1 MVREIDDDE
10 NIEFEEFLML
20 VKGGKTTANKMR
32 KHMNEDTE
40 EDSMI
45 IFEFFKKLTNNE
57 LQPKDRQQ
65 PFNLYYGAERRRKIL
80 QAIMCDKT
88 EIDKKKDGEKIL
100 HNYRGSLK
108 EMVKREKEE
117 IRQMKE

>member
-20 VKGGKTTANKMR
+20 VKGGKKTANKMK

-45 IFEFFKKLTNNE
+45 IFDFFKKLTNNE
-57 LQPKDRQQ
+57 L
-65 PFNLYYGAERRRKIL
+65 
-80 QAIMCDKT
+80 
-88 EIDKKKDGEKIL
+88 
-100 HNYRGSLK
+100 
-108 EMVKREKEE
+108 
-117 IRQMKE
+117 